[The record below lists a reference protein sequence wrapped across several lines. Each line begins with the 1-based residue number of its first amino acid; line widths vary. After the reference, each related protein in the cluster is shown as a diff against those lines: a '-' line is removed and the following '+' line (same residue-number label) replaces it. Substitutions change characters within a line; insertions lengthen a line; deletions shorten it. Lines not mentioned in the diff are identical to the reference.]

1 MVQAMT
7 PFGSMLEPEITT
19 VVLPPSELSLD
30 RSLQPRAGD
39 ALLLVDIQRDFLPG
53 GALAVRD
60 GDRVVPPALCLLNLF
75 AGRSLPVFAS
85 RDWHP
90 AAHCSFREQGGP
102 WPAHCVAGTSGAA
115 FAERLRLPAGA
126 GIVSKATR
134 VESDAYSAFEGTD
147 LGKRLGAA
155 GVKRLFVAGLATDY
169 CVLHSV
175 VDAVALG
182 LSVVVLR
189 DAIAAVDVR
198 EGDGARALQRMQEL
212 GVTFADSATVCRAA

>member
-1 MVQAMT
+1 MPKTETSTA
-7 PFGSMLEPEITT
+7 
-19 VVLPPSELSLD
+19 VVPPVALSLD
-30 RSLQPRAGD
+30 RTLRPRAGD

-60 GDRVVPPALCLLNLF
+60 GDRVVPPAQCLLSLF
-75 AGRSLPVFAS
+75 AERSLPVFAS

-90 AAHCSFREQGGP
+90 AAHCSFSEQGGP
-102 WPAHCVAGTSGAA
+102 WPAHCVAGTAGAA
-115 FAERLRLPAGA
+115 FADGLRLPAAA

-169 CVLHSV
+169 CILHSV

-189 DAIAAVDVR
+189 DAIAAVDVH

-212 GVTFADSATVCRAA
+212 GVTFADSATVCSAA

>member
-1 MVQAMT
+1 MPT
-7 PFGSMLEPEITT
+7 RETET
-19 VVLPPSELSLD
+19 VALPPSAPPLD
-30 RSLQPRAGD
+30 GPLQPRAGD

-60 GDRVVPPALCLLNLF
+60 GNRVVAPAHRCLRLF
-75 AGRSLPVFAS
+75 AERGLPVFAS

-90 AAHCSFREQGGP
+90 ATHCSFREQGGP
-102 WPAHCVAGTSGAA
+102 WPAHCVAGTAGAA
-115 FAERLRLPAGA
+115 FAEGLGLPAWA
-126 GIVSKATR
+126 RIVSKATR
-134 VESDAYSAFEGTD
+134 AESDAYSAFDGAD

-189 DAIAAVDVR
+189 DAIAAVDVH
-198 EGDGARALQRMQEL
+198 EGDGPRALERMQEL
-212 GVTFADSATVCRAA
+212 GVTFAESAAVCSAA